1 MLTLQAKQPF
11 ELNAGVEILGDCPA
25 DEYPLQKKKMS
36 MEYLRTMPT
45 LRPRT
50 NTFNA
55 AFRVRSVAAYAIHK
69 FFQRTICLRSLPAA
83 DRLRLRVR

>member
-1 MLTLQAKQPF
+1 
-11 ELNAGVEILGDCPA
+11 
-25 DEYPLQKKKMS
+25 
-36 MEYLRTMPT
+36 MPT

-69 FFQRTICLRSLPAA
+69 FFQENGFVYAHSPLLTASDCEAP
-83 DRLRLRVR
+83 VRCSV

>member
-1 MLTLQAKQPF
+1 
-11 ELNAGVEILGDCPA
+11 
-25 DEYPLQKKKMS
+25 

-55 AFRVRSVAAYAIHK
+55 AFRVRSAAAYAIHK
-69 FFQRTICLRSLPAA
+69 FFQENGFVYSHSLLLP
-83 DRLRLRVR
+83 LPTVRAQARCSA